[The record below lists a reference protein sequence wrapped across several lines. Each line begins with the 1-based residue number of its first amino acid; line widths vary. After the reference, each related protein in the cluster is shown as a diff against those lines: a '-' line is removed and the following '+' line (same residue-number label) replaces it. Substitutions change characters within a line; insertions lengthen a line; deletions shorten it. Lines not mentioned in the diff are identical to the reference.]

1 MRHSSGRDAPPDA
14 PGMKETFPSPDQQF
28 PGLPKSLRV
37 WCIQEDEEEGGVVF
51 RVRLASDPVRPGD
64 PRYAA
69 EDDITILSSGMYD
82 RLFVPGVPEHFRV
95 KLGTPKDLM
104 RYVTPAL
111 LADYE
116 KLVQRRCEERARK
129 VTPA

>member
-1 MRHSSGRDAPPDA
+1 
-14 PGMKETFPSPDQQF
+14 MKETFPPPDQKF
-28 PGLPKSLRV
+28 PGLPESLRV
-37 WCIQEDEEEGGVVF
+37 WCIQEDEEEGGTVF

-116 KLVQRRCEERARK
+116 KLVQKRCEERARK
-129 VTPA
+129 AAPA